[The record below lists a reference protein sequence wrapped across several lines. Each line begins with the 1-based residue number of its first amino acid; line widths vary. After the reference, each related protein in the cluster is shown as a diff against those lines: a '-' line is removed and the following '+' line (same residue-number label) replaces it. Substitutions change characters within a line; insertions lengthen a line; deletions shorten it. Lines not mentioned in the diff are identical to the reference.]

1 MAAAANTAT
10 RTVRRLGIG
19 DLERVVA
26 IDRAHTGRSRRHFFE
41 KRMTAAQERPAD
53 FIHVGTMWG
62 DALCG
67 FAIAR
72 ILRGEFGREH
82 AVAVLDALGVEPETQ
97 ECGIGHALMEELI
110 KAMREM
116 GIRSLQSQ
124 VDWANQ
130 DLLRF
135 LQASDFKIAPR
146 LALERSVVERLDET
160 IEDV

>member
-1 MAAAANTAT
+1 
-10 RTVRRLGIG
+10 
-19 DLERVVA
+19 
-26 IDRAHTGRSRRHFFE
+26 
-41 KRMTAAQERPAD
+41 MTAAQERPAD